1 MNRGLL
7 DTSVVVDL
15 EKLSIETLPE
25 FAEISSITLAELSF
39 GPIAARTDI
48 ERIRRQQRLQQV
60 ELSFEP
66 LPFDATAARM
76 FPLVAASM
84 RAQGRKPRARSLDA
98 LIAATALVHDLPI
111 YTLNPRDFEGVAGLT
126 VRVPQYVAT

>member
-66 LPFDATAARM
+66 LPFDAAAARM

-84 RAQGRKPRARSLDA
+84 RAQGRKPRARGFGA
-98 LIAATALVHDLPI
+98 LIAVTALAHDLPI
-111 YTLNPRDFEGVAGLT
+111 YTLNPRDFERVAGLT

>member
-66 LPFDATAARM
+66 LPSDATAARM

-84 RAQGRKPRARSLDA
+84 RAQGRKPRARSFDA
-98 LIAATALVHDLPI
+98 LIAATALAHDLPI